1 MKETRAYEVRAADS
15 PLIIEGTAIVFD
27 SPADLGGMTERIE
40 RSALDGVNLDDVML
54 LLNHDGTGILLA
66 RSPKTL
72 ALTVTD
78 AGLEMR
84 AELPDTEQGRAVYEA
99 VRRGDLSQ
107 MSFAFD
113 IAQQTFDEQK
123 RERTITA
130 IGSVYEI
137 SIVNRAAYPQTHVT
151 ARNAQ
156 EEETMFNPIESAVL
170 NQTATETNSHSTPE
184 YRSAFFK
191 RLLNKDLTEIEQR
204 VFTAA

>member
-27 SPADLGGMTERIE
+27 SPANLGSMTERIE

-54 LLNHDGTGILLA
+54 LLNHDGTGIPLA

-113 IAQQTFDEQK
+113 IAHC
-123 RERTITA
+123 I
-130 IGSVYEI
+130 
-137 SIVNRAAYPQTHVT
+137 
-151 ARNAQ
+151 
-156 EEETMFNPIESAVL
+156 
-170 NQTATETNSHSTPE
+170 
-184 YRSAFFK
+184 
-191 RLLNKDLTEIEQR
+191 
-204 VFTAA
+204 